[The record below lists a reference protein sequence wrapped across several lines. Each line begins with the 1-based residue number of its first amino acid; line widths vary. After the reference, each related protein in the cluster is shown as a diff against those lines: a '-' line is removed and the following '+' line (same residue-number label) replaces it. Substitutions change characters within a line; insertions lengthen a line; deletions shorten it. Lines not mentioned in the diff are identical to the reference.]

1 MGGRPGQGVCKRL
14 FERRGLRVNKLWQT
28 KILQASDTDISALVE
43 IEKNNPHRFEFFMGL
58 VGDQPICAR
67 TAWAFGKAGGR
78 ISHALSVYS
87 CQLRQP
93 NQVLPPHYKS
103 TKLLLKAIA

>member
-1 MGGRPGQGVCKRL
+1 
-14 FERRGLRVNKLWQT
+14 
-28 KILQASDTDISALVE
+28 
-43 IEKNNPHRFEFFMGL
+43 MGL

-67 TAWAFGKAGGR
+67 TAWAYVKSGGR

-93 NQVLPPHYKS
+93 NQVALFEVS
-103 TKLLLKAIA
+103 TN

>member
-1 MGGRPGQGVCKRL
+1 MPLNSRL
-14 FERRGLRVNKLWQT
+14 M
-28 KILQASDTDISALVE
+28 QAADTDISALVE
-43 IEKNNPHRFEFFMGL
+43 IEKSSMHRFEFFMGL

-67 TAWAFGKAGGR
+67 TAWAYGKAGGR

-93 NQVLPPHYKS
+93 SQVIVKGLRTFKS
-103 TKLLLKAIA
+103 GN

>member
-1 MGGRPGQGVCKRL
+1 M
-14 FERRGLRVNKLWQT
+14 
-28 KILQASDTDISALVE
+28 QAADTDISALVE
-43 IEKNNPHRFEFFMGL
+43 IEKSSMHRFEFFMGL

-67 TAWAFGKAGGR
+67 TAWAYGKAGGR

-93 NQVLPPHYKS
+93 SQVI
-103 TKLLLKAIA
+103 LKGLVRINLVIEI

>member
-1 MGGRPGQGVCKRL
+1 M
-14 FERRGLRVNKLWQT
+14 
-28 KILQASDTDISALVE
+28 QAADTDISALVE
-43 IEKNNPHRFEFFMGL
+43 IEKNSRHRFEFFMDL

-67 TAWAFGKAGGR
+67 TAWAYLKSGGR

-93 NQVLPPHYKS
+93 NQVTLCSLMISKS
-103 TKLLLKAIA
+103 NNVAVGIVL